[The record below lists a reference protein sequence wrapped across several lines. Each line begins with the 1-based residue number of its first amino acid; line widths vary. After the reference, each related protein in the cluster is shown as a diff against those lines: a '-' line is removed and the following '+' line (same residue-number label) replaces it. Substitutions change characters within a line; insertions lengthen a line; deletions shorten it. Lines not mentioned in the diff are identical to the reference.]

1 MADILLI
8 HGAGHGGWCFARLA
22 QSLAALGHVGR
33 AIDLPGRS
41 EGRDPADV
49 TLDDHADAVS
59 DAIGPRTVVVGHSLG
74 GLAATAGADR
84 APDRVAALVYLCAW
98 VPEAGR
104 PVSEFRDAGMT
115 DALKA
120 AQTVREGAIVYDPAL
135 AREPF
140 YHDCAPEDVE
150 AALAR
155 LTPEPLTPVK
165 TPYAPAN
172 AVHPDRHYIVCEDD
186 RAIRPDWQT
195 AATSDW
201 PADRVHR
208 LPAGHSPFLSCPDRL
223 AAILDAIAKAHP

>member
-8 HGAGHGGWCFARLA
+8 HGAAHGGWCFARLA
-22 QSLAALGHVGR
+22 AALADLGHVGR

-41 EGRDPADV
+41 DGRDPADV
-49 TLDDHADAVS
+49 TLDDHADAVE
-59 DAIGPRTVVVGHSLG
+59 AALGERTVVVGHSLG

-84 APDRVAALVYLCAW
+84 APERVAALVYLCAW

-104 PVSEFRDAGMT
+104 PVSDFRDRGMT
-115 DALKA
+115 KALA
-120 AQTVREGAIVYDPAL
+120 EAQSVRDGAIVYDPAL

-140 YHDCAPEDVE
+140 YHDCEAEDAE

-165 TPYAPAN
+165 TLYAPRN
-172 AVHPDRHYIVCEDD
+172 PVHPSRHYIVCEDD

-195 AATSDW
+195 GASAGW
-201 PADRVHR
+201 PEGHVHR
-208 LPAGHSPFLSCPDRL
+208 LTAGHSPFLSCPDRL
-223 AAILDAIAKAHP
+223 ARILDTIAKASE